1 MSVEDKYKDY
11 PFPLE
16 NEYLGNFSANSLD
29 KFGQNLNN

>member
-16 NEYLGNFSANSLD
+16 NECLGNIFELILD
-29 KFGQNLNN
+29 KFSQNLNN